1 MDTASFFAQSRFHM
15 TDVGAKTPTFR
26 RAVATGRIHTG
37 AAALDLI
44 IKGKLPKGD
53 ALKLAETA
61 GILGAKNASTLLP
74 LCHPLPLEHVAL
86 HLQPDPA
93 AAAVDAWCVVAAT
106 AKTGVEMEALAGVQ
120 AALLT
125 VYDLVKPVEPAL
137 EITGVRLLL
146 KEGGKK
152 GLWTNP
158 GGVPDFLLAPAEEKA
173 RPPLQGVNAA
183 VLTLSD
189 RANAGIYKDAS
200 GELLKHLLQQ
210 AGATIAHYRVL
221 ADEADAL
228 ASEVTKLADPVNNIG
243 LLICTGGTGLTARDI
258 TPDTLQPLL
267 DRVIPGIGELL
278 RGSGARQLPQA
289 WLSRSLAG
297 SIGGMLV
304 ITLPGSR
311 GAVRDG
317 IAALM
322 PVLPHALQLLSGAP
336 HAHTHEHGHG
346 QRHHH
351 DAVEPA

>member
-1 MDTASFFAQSRFHM
+1 MDAGTFFAQSRFHM
-15 TDVGAKTPTFR
+15 TDVSGKAPTFR
-26 RAVATGRIHTG
+26 RAVATGRIRVG
-37 AAALDLI
+37 AAALELLI
-44 IKGKLPKGD
+44 NGKLPKGD

-61 GILGAKNASTLLP
+61 GIQGAKNASALLP

-86 HLQPDPA
+86 HLQPEPA

-137 EITGVRLLL
+137 EITGIRLLL

-152 GLWTNP
+152 GLWTHP
-158 GGVPDFLLAPAEEKA
+158 AGIPDFLLAPAEGKP
-173 RPPLQGVNAA
+173 RLPLQDVTAA

-189 RANAGIYKDAS
+189 RASAGIYKDAS
-200 GELLKHLLQQ
+200 GELLSSLLQQ
-210 AGATIAHYRVL
+210 AGAAIAHYRVL
-221 ADEADAL
+221 PDEAGAL
-228 ASEVTKLADPVNNIG
+228 AAEVRRLAAPDNNLR

-258 TPDTLQPLL
+258 TPDAIQPLL

-278 RGSGARQLPQA
+278 RSSGARHLPQA
-289 WLSRSLAG
+289 WLSRALAG

-311 GAVRDG
+311 GAVREG
-317 IAALM
+317 MAALL
-322 PVLPHALQLLSGAP
+322 PLLPHALQLLSHNP
-336 HAHTHEHGHG
+336 TE
-346 QRHHH
+346 RHHR
-351 DAVEPA
+351 AVMESA

>member
-1 MDTASFFAQSRFHM
+1 MDAASFFAQSRFHM
-15 TDVGAKTPTFR
+15 TDVSAKTPAFR
-26 RAVATGRIHTG
+26 RAVATGRIRTG
-37 AAALDLI
+37 AAALELI
-44 IKGKLPKGD
+44 IEGKLPKGD

-61 GILGAKNASTLLP
+61 GILGAKNASALLP
-74 LCHPLPLEHVAL
+74 LCHPLPLEHIAL

-152 GLWTNP
+152 GLWTHP
-158 GGVPDFLLAPAEEKA
+158 GGIPDFLLAPAGEKA

-200 GELLKHLLQQ
+200 GELLSSLLQQ
-210 AGATIAHYRVL
+210 AGATVAHYRVL
-221 ADEADAL
+221 PDEPEAL
-228 ASEVTKLADPVNNIG
+228 ASEVARLAAPGNAVR
-243 LLICTGGTGLTARDI
+243 LLICTGGTGLTRRDI

-278 RGSGARQLPQA
+278 RSSGARQLPQA

-317 IAALM
+317 MSALM
-322 PVLPHALQLLSGAP
+322 PVLPHALQLLDGASHV
-336 HAHTHEHGHG
+336 HAHG

-351 DAVEPA
+351 DAVESA

>member
-1 MDTASFFAQSRFHM
+1 MDTEAFFAQSRFHM
-15 TDVGAKTPTFR
+15 TDVSAKTPTFR
-26 RAVATGRIHTG
+26 RAIATGRIHTG
-37 AAALDLI
+37 PAALDLI

-61 GILGAKNASTLLP
+61 GILGAKNASALLP
-74 LCHPLPLEHVAL
+74 LCHPLPLEHVAV
-86 HLQPDPA
+86 HLQAEPA

-152 GLWTNP
+152 GLWTHP
-158 GGVPDFLLAPAEEKA
+158 GGVPGFLQTCDDGNP
-173 RPPLQGVNAA
+173 RPLQGIVAA
-183 VLTLSD
+183 VLTMSD

-200 GELLKHLLQQ
+200 GELLTTLLRE

-221 ADEADAL
+221 PDEADAL
-228 ASEVTKLADPVNNIG
+228 ASEITKLADPVNNIR

-278 RGSGARQLPQA
+278 RSSGARQLPQA
-289 WLSRSLAG
+289 WLSRALAG

-317 IAALM
+317 VSALM
-322 PVLPHALQLLSGAP
+322 PVLPHALQLLTGASP
-336 HAHTHEHGHG
+336 VHTHEHGQG

-351 DAVEPA
+351 APVEPA